1 MYGASQLRKVSLVG
15 GKYSIIQAVSL
26 PHEMFGEG
34 VALWP
39 GDGLESEGE
48 DTTVLQLT
56 WTNGKVYTWEADSLA
71 AREEV
76 GFTSTRNEGWG
87 LTSNGEDALVM
98 SDGSS
103 KLHFWNPDRESYR
116 GGSMQQNRGVVSVV
130 DATPRESHVSLP
142 SEALPDDASE
152 GGWYPSVDPQNPLV
166 PVNRPTI
173 LGGGFTVGSPLER
186 LNELEWVHGWV
197 LSNVWYDSRI
207 AIIDPNSGAAVWYLD
222 FAPLYAENAG
232 KDCLNGIAY
241 TMLVDAAG
249 EEGVVG
255 SPADK
260 PWGGRLWITGKYWNY
275 LYEIE
280 LGGLVPVEKLKG
292 VNRGAR
298 AARSAAHKNVG
309 KVGKKSR

>member
-1 MYGASQLRKVSLVG
+1 MYGASQLRRVSLAG
-15 GKYSIIQAVSL
+15 GQYTVLQAVSL
-26 PHEMFGEG
+26 SHEMFGEG

-39 GDGLESEGE
+39 GDGLESAGVGA
-48 DTTVLQLT
+48 TVLQLT
-56 WTNGKVYTWEADSLA
+56 WTNGRVYTWDADSLA
-71 AREEV
+71 SRDVVE
-76 GFTSTRNEGWG
+76 FSSTRNEGWG

-103 KLHFWNPDRESYR
+103 KLHFWNPYSESYV
-116 GGSMQQNRGVVSVV
+116 GGRMQQSKGPVTVV
-130 DATPRESHVSLP
+130 DSTPSVTHVTLPQDSLP
-142 SEALPDDASE
+142 EDVSDGE
-152 GGWYPSVDPQNPLV
+152 WYPAVDILQPQV

-173 LGGGFTVGSPLER
+173 LGPGFNIGSPLER

-207 AIIDPNSGAAVWYLD
+207 AIINPETGAAVWYLD

-249 EEGVVG
+249 EEGVEEA
-255 SPADK
+255 PAKK
-260 PWGGRLWITGKYWNY
+260 PWGGRLWITGKHWNY

-280 LGGLVPVEKLKG
+280 LGGLIPWELLREEEKKRGLEVRRGKG
-292 VNRGAR
+292 V
-298 AARSAAHKNVG
+298 G
-309 KVGKKSR
+309 KTGKKNS